1 MGTIFLFAFLL
12 AEIIFRIFVEIREL
26 RLYGKKIPFS
36 FLRAIPLVND
46 LIPYSENIIEEPIQS
61 AFREAHEAA
70 HKHMHHYLLRNL
82 MKLCFYSLMVLLIII
97 MLGEWRISLWEI
109 VLWFHFALF
118 IFRLLYHKLCWSQE
132 EEADKAAVSVVS
144 KSETRREL
152 ERLQKTERP
161 TSLLFAFLYRE
172 HPPAKYRRLRHI

>member
-1 MGTIFLFAFLL
+1 MGTIFLFAFLV

-70 HKHMHHYLLRNL
+70 HKRLHHYLLRNL

-109 VLWFHFALF
+109 VLWFHLENLRFFVCFTTSCVGLKKRKQIKQPF
-118 IFRLLYHKLCWSQE
+118 LL
-132 EEADKAAVSVVS
+132 
-144 KSETRREL
+144 
-152 ERLQKTERP
+152 
-161 TSLLFAFLYRE
+161 
-172 HPPAKYRRLRHI
+172 